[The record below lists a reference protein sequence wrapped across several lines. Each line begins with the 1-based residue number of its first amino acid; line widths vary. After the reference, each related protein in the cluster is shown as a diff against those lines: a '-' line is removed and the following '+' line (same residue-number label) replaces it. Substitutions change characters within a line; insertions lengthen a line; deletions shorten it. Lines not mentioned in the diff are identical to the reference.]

1 MGNSRVPFVIFGILF
16 SVMTGYVMFVGIM
29 AKSAP
34 APMAFM
40 TLAMAVMSFCLA
52 YLYPQFKQKDE
63 RMKLIREKGMFAS
76 FFAMILYLVVFNV
89 GLQFEFFVVS
99 AAQLI
104 NILTALLICT
114 VFISFVI
121 YSKIY

>member
-1 MGNSRVPFVIFGILF
+1 MGNLRISYLVLGILF
-16 SVMTGYVMFVGIM
+16 SVMTGFVVFVGIM
-29 AKSAP
+29 AKSTP
-34 APMAFM
+34 APMAYM

-76 FFAMILYLVVFNV
+76 FVAMIFYLIVFNI
-89 GLQFEFFVVS
+89 GLQFEFFVFS

-104 NILTALLICT
+104 NIITALLICT

>member
-1 MGNSRVPFVIFGILF
+1 MGNSRVPFVVLGILF
-16 SVMTGYVMFVGIM
+16 SVMSGFLLFVGIM
-29 AKSAP
+29 ANSSP

-63 RMKLIREKGMFAS
+63 RMKLIREKGIFAS
-76 FFAMILYLVVFNV
+76 FFAMMIFLIAFNI
-89 GLQFEFFVVS
+89 GLQFNIIALT

-104 NILTALLICT
+104 NILTTLLIST
-114 VFISFVI
+114 MFISFVI

>member
-1 MGNSRVPFVIFGILF
+1 MGNSRVLFIVFGILF
-16 SVMTGYVMFVGIM
+16 SVMSAFTIFVGIM

-34 APMAFM
+34 APMAYM

-63 RMKLIREKGMFAS
+63 RMRLIRQKGMFAS
-76 FFAMILYLVVFNV
+76 FVAMMIYLIILNIGIQLD
-89 GLQFEFFVVS
+89 FF
-99 AAQLI
+99 
-104 NILTALLICT
+104 ILTANELIQILT
-114 VFISFVI
+114 VLMISTLFISFVV

>member
-1 MGNSRVPFVIFGILF
+1 MGNSRGLFIVFGILF
-16 SVMTGYVMFVGIM
+16 SIMSAFTIFVGIM

-34 APMAFM
+34 APMAYT

-63 RMKLIREKGMFAS
+63 RMKLIRQKGMFAS
-76 FFAMILYLVVFNV
+76 FFAMLIYLIIFNT
-89 GLQFEFFVVS
+89 GIQFGFIVLT
-99 AAQLI
+99 ANQLI
-104 NILTALLICT
+104 NILTTLLIST
-114 VFISFVI
+114 VFISFVV

>member
-1 MGNSRVPFVIFGILF
+1 MGNSRIPFIVFGIFFTL
-16 SVMTGYVMFVGIM
+16 MTGFVMFVGIM
-29 AKSAP
+29 AESAP
-34 APMAFM
+34 APMAYM

-52 YLYPQFKQKDE
+52 YLYPHFKQKDE

-76 FFAMILYLVVFNV
+76 YFAIIFYLIVFNI
-89 GLQFEFFVVS
+89 GLQFEFFVLT

-104 NILTALLICT
+104 NILTALIICT
-114 VFISFVI
+114 VFISFVV